1 MSDGHLKILA
11 AFARRSQRQLDAHN
25 ARGVSDSSTPD
36 RGREL
41 RRRAARTRSGLRAA
55 RARRSQG
62 RAGSS
67 SSGSDSAGIT

>member
-1 MSDGHLKILA
+1 MSDRHVHILA
-11 AFARRSQRQLDAHN
+11 ALARRSQRQLDAHN
-25 ARGVSDSSTPD
+25 AGGASGGSTPD
-36 RGREL
+36 DGREL

-67 SSGSDSAGIT
+67 SSGSASAGIT